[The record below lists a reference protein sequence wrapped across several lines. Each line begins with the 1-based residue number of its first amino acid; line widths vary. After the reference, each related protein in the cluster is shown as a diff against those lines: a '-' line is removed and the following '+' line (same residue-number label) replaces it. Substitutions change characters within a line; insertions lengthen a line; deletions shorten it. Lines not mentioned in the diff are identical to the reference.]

1 MKKIINIYLLA
12 LSFVLVTSC
21 DNGFDELNT
30 SKTGATA
37 LDPAL
42 VLNNAIINSSPTSSL
57 NYEIAVVQQWYS
69 SNSGVLVGGNYN
81 QKNIGNTPLN
91 WVNYYQ
97 NVLKYTNDVVTRT
110 KDDTKRSNLYNM
122 ARIVQANAFLVLT
135 DTYGDI
141 PYAEA
146 GAGYT
151 EQVFFPKYETQQS
164 IYPKIIQELTDASAA
179 LDPAGTVE
187 TSDVLYA
194 GNIARWKKFGY
205 S

>member
-81 QKNIGNTPLN
+81 QKNIGNT
-91 WVNYYQ
+91 
-97 NVLKYTNDVVTRT
+97 
-110 KDDTKRSNLYNM
+110 KRNSLSILRSYRNLLM
-122 ARIVQANAFLVLT
+122 LR
-135 DTYGDI
+135 
-141 PYAEA
+141 PHW
-146 GAGYT
+146 
-151 EQVFFPKYETQQS
+151 
-164 IYPKIIQELTDASAA
+164 IQ
-179 LDPAGTVE
+179 P
-187 TSDVLYA
+187 
-194 GNIARWKKFGY
+194 ARWRRQMFYMRVTLPGGKNLDILCCFAQECIWPKLMLPKHKRLQLLLLQGAL
-205 S
+205 SLRMPTMPLLNMMRIS